1 MHDLKSNLT
10 QLVGGRHTSEA
21 ALRTTLLNVMVQL
34 GFNAEIERN
43 GADVVILD
51 KRIVLEAKLK
61 AGPNLHGRRRD
72 ETQYEQLQR
81 YIELYQE
88 GDDQPTLFSSSSKL
102 SPWRGILTN
111 GQGWWAWDWHGNYG
125 VVEPVVEQMIFK
137 RGEERELEGWLL
149 RLLERKRLR

>member
-10 QLVGGRHTSEA
+10 QLAGGRHTSEA
-21 ALRTTLLNVMVQL
+21 ALRTTLLNVLDQME
-34 GFNAEIERN
+34 FNADIERN

-51 KRIVLEAKLK
+51 KRIVVEVKLK
-61 AGPNLHGRRRD
+61 AGPDLPGSRRD

-81 YIELYQE
+81 YIELHRE
-88 GDDQPTLFSSSSKL
+88 GDDQPTLFGSSSKL
-102 SPWRGILTN
+102 TPWRGILTN
-111 GQGWWAWDWHGNYG
+111 GQGWWVWDWHTDYG

-149 RLLERKRLR
+149 RVLERKRLQ